1 MQKSEIQKQIF
12 RPQANFCD
20 EFAPKNQKKQSQ
32 IQGQTMQQHTQVK
45 GFEKF
50 KIIIILALMSSIAPL
65 STDMYLP
72 ALTKVQQSFQTTPF
86 LTQLSLA
93 SFFIAFALGQLI
105 YGPLSDIFGRKKP
118 LYVGIALFMLSSLSC
133 VLVDSVGAFI
143 ALRFFEALGG
153 CAGVVIARAIVNDLF
168 ELKEAASIFAL
179 MMVVSSIAPMLSPA
193 FGSLLLEFFSWSS
206 IFITLFILGIIL
218 LLLVIFSLKESANNA
233 NKAKFSHEEIVK
245 SYKAVF
251 KDKLFVLYAFAGALA
266 MAGMFAYITGS
277 SFVFTEFFAL
287 SEQQYGILF
296 GINAL
301 GFVVFANIN
310 AKLVL
315 IYSPYVILPK
325 AFMAMFVLSIVL
337 VVSAFFTANF
347 WFFEVALFFTIS
359 MLGFLMPNITTLAM
373 ARFAKAHSGTASA
386 VLGTTQFALA
396 GFVSFIVGALN
407 ANSPVFLGGVIAACC
422 FLAALSYAFVKRHI
436 D

>member
-1 MQKSEIQKQIF
+1 MQK
-12 RPQANFCD
+12 
-20 EFAPKNQKKQSQ
+20 
-32 IQGQTMQQHTQVK
+32 HTQVK

-72 ALTKVQQSFQTTPF
+72 ALTKVQQSFQTSSF

-118 LYVGIALFMLSSLSC
+118 LYVGIALFMLASLGC
-133 VLVDSVGAFI
+133 VLVDSVSAFI

-206 IFITLFILGIIL
+206 IFIVLFILGIIL
-218 LLLVIFSLKESANNA
+218 LLLVVFSLKESANNDD
-233 NKAKFSHEEIVK
+233 NVKFSHTEVIK
-245 SYKAVF
+245 SYKIVL
-251 KDKLFVLYAFAGALA
+251 KDKLFMLYACAGALA

-277 SFVFTEFFAL
+277 SFVFTEFFGL
-287 SEQQYGILF
+287 SEQKYGILF

-301 GFVVFANIN
+301 GFVLFANIN
-310 AKLVL
+310 ARLVL
-315 IYSPYVILPK
+315 SYSPYLILPK
-325 AFMAMFVLSIVL
+325 AFTAMFALSIVL

-347 WFFEVALFFTIS
+347 WFFEIALFLTIS

-373 ARFAKAHSGTASA
+373 ARFVKANSGTASA

-396 GFVSFIVGALN
+396 GFVSFIVGVLN
-407 ANSPVFLGGVIAACC
+407 ANSPVFLGGVIASCC
-422 FLAALSYAFVKRHI
+422 FLAAVSYAFVKKQI

>member
-1 MQKSEIQKQIF
+1 MQK
-12 RPQANFCD
+12 
-20 EFAPKNQKKQSQ
+20 
-32 IQGQTMQQHTQVK
+32 HTQVK

-50 KIIIILALMSSIAPL
+50 KIVIILALMSSIAPL

-72 ALTKVQQSFQTTPF
+72 ALTKVQQSFQTSSF

-105 YGPLSDIFGRKKP
+105 YGPLSDILGRKKP
-118 LYVGIALFMLSSLSC
+118 LYIGIILFMLSSLGC
-133 VLVDSVGAFI
+133 VLIDSIHAFI

-153 CAGVVIARAIVNDLF
+153 CAGVVIARAIVNDVF

-206 IFITLFILGIIL
+206 IFIVLFILGIIL
-218 LLLVIFSLKESANNA
+218 LLLVAFSLKESAINID
-233 NKAKFSHEEIVK
+233 KVEFSHSQILK
-245 SYKAVF
+245 SYKAVL
-251 KDKLFVLYAFAGALA
+251 KDKLFMLYACAGALA

-277 SFVFTEFFAL
+277 SFVFTQFFAL
-287 SEQQYGILF
+287 SEQKYGILF
-296 GINAL
+296 GVNAL
-301 GFVVFANIN
+301 GFVLFANIN
-310 AKLVL
+310 ARLVL
-315 IYSPYVILPK
+315 KYSPYFILPK
-325 AFMAMFVLSIVL
+325 AFMAMFVLSVVL

-347 WFFEVALFFTIS
+347 WFFEIALFFTIA

-373 ARFAKAHSGTASA
+373 ARFANSHSGTASA

-396 GFVSFIVGALN
+396 GFVSFIVGILN
-407 ANSPVFLGGVIAACC
+407 ANSPVFLGGVIALCC
-422 FLAALSYAFVKRHI
+422 FLATLCYAFLKRQLR
-436 D
+436 